1 MVLTAFANFD
11 SVREHCQR
19 RKKHLQLS
27 LFLLAF
33 GISNLVYCSQNGLDR
48 LYQAG
53 IGMEFTSMYAVYDYY
68 YGSGCYSNALP
79 SYFNDNPLDHPDC

>member
-11 SVREHCQR
+11 SSREYYQR
-19 RKKHLQLS
+19 RKNHLQLN
-27 LFLLAF
+27 LFLPAF
-33 GISNLVYCSQNGLDR
+33 GISNFVYCSQNGLGR
-48 LYQAG
+48 PYQAG
-53 IGMEFTSMYAVYDYY
+53 IGMEFTSMYAAYDCY